1 MTITQA
7 LLLFTA
13 AAGLLTITP
22 GLDTMLVLRTA
33 IAEGPR
39 RALLAGAGICAGC
52 LVWGLVV
59 ALGLG
64 ALFAVST
71 IAYDVLRYAGA
82 AYLLWLG
89 VQLLLKPRTRIDVT
103 PLADARRSHAA
114 GFARGLLTNLL
125 NPKMGVFYV
134 SFLPQFVPAGVNVVA
149 FSTLLAAIHA
159 VLGMLWFVAL
169 VLATQPLHR
178 WLTRPAAV
186 QSLDRL
192 TGGAFVLFG
201 LRLAT
206 ASKHA

>member
-1 MTITQA
+1 MTISQA

-13 AAGLLTITP
+13 AAGLLTVTP
-22 GLDTMLVLRTA
+22 GLDTLLVLRAA

-71 IAYDVLRYAGA
+71 LAYDALRYAGA

-89 VQLLLKPRTRIDVT
+89 VQLLRKPRTRIDVA
-103 PLADARRSHAA
+103 PLTNARRSHAA
-114 GFARGLLTNLL
+114 SFARGLLTNLL

-134 SFLPQFVPAGVNVVA
+134 SFLPQFVPAGVDIVA

-159 VLGMLWFVAL
+159 MLGLLWFLLLA
-169 VLATQPLHR
+169 LATQPLNR
-178 WLTRPAAV
+178 WLARPAAV
-186 QSLDRL
+186 QALDRAA
-192 TGGAFVLFG
+192 GGAFVLFG

-206 ASKHA
+206 ASRPA

>member
-1 MTITQA
+1 MTTTDA

-13 AAGLLTITP
+13 AAGLLTVTP
-22 GLDTMLVLRTA
+22 GLDTVLVLRTA

-52 LVWGLVV
+52 LLWGLAV

-71 IAYDVLRYAGA
+71 VAYEALRLAGV

-89 VQLLLKPRTRIDVT
+89 MQLLLRPRTRIAV
-103 PLADARRSHAA
+103 DAGAPERGSGT
-114 GFARGLLTNLL
+114 GFGRGLLTNLL
-125 NPKMGVFYV
+125 NPKVGLFYV
-134 SFLPQFVPAGVNVVA
+134 GFLPQFVPAGVNVVA

-159 VLGMLWFVAL
+159 VEGLLWFGL
-169 VLATQPLHR
+169 LTLATRPLSR

-186 QSLDRL
+186 KTLDRT
-192 TGGAFVLFG
+192 TGGVFVLFG
-201 LRLAT
+201 LKLAS
-206 ASKHA
+206 ARS